1 MNYLEPYNFFF
12 ELPLYTAIE
21 LTPDNLADFQN
32 LVFFAGKINGY
43 NPELKEQTTFDVT
56 VNLRYAKNFKTPT
69 YFDMTTMAS
78 LKCLRTEKSFY
89 YYFVTFQKNEIG
101 NYFLH
106 KIGQIPSIADL
117 HISQIKNY
125 NKVLPKDRLKEF
137 TKAIGLAANGVGI
150 GSFVYLRRIFEYL
163 IEESHEKAK
172 KIEGWNELSYQRS
185 RMNEKI
191 EILKIELPEF
201 LVENKEMYGILSKGI
216 HELEEQ
222 ECLLHF
228 LPVRTGIEMIL
239 DDKIIEFERAEKR
252 AKASMAIKGI
262 SGQIKQLRP
271 DNK

>member
-1 MNYLEPYNFFF
+1 MNYLDPYNFYF
-12 ELPLYTAIE
+12 ELPLYTSIE
-21 LTPDNLADFQN
+21 ITSDNLAAFQK
-32 LVFFAGKINGY
+32 LAFYEGKINGY

-56 VNLRYAKNFKTPT
+56 VNLRYAKSFKTPA
-69 YFDMTTMAS
+69 YFDATTMAS
-78 LKCLRTEKSFY
+78 LKCLRTDKSFY
-89 YYFVTFQKNEIG
+89 YYFVTFQKNGAG

-125 NKVLPKDRLKEF
+125 NKVLPKERLKEF

-150 GSFVYLRRIFEYL
+150 GSFVYLRRIFEHL
-163 IEESHEKAK
+163 IEEAHQKAK
-172 KIEGWNELSYQRS
+172 KMEGWKEVSYQKS

-201 LVENKEMYGILSKGI
+201 LVEHKEMYGILSKGI

-239 DDKIIEFERAEKR
+239 DDKVVEFERAEKR
-252 AKASMAIKGI
+252 AKASIAIKGI
-262 SGQIKQLRP
+262 TGQIK
-271 DNK
+271 